1 VQIFSF
7 KKQGY
12 SIDLH
17 KAEFLFLFDISFF
30 QHFQT
35 LYLDCFAL
43 SVEVK
48 GACCHDNLPN
58 FESAE
63 MNQFKITDSKFKI
76 NALPNSDLKNDSKLE
91 SVIRNLESPLSLNL
105 YY

>member
-1 VQIFSF
+1 MQIFSF
-7 KKQGY
+7 KKQGC

-30 QHFQT
+30 QRFQT
-35 LYLDCFAL
+35 LYLDCFVR
-43 SVEVK
+43 SVDLKCVF
-48 GACCHDNLPN
+48 GHINLPN

-76 NALPNSDLKNDSKLE
+76 NALPNSDLKNDSNLE
-91 SVIRNLESPLSLNL
+91 SVIRNLESLLSLNL
-105 YY
+105 